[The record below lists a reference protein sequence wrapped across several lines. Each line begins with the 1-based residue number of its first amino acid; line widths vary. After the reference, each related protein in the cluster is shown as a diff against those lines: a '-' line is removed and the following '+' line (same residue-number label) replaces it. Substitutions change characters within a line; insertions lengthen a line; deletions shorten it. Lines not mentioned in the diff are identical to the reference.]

1 MPELPE
7 VETIK
12 NILKPH
18 IIRLTI
24 ENVKINNKSVIAC
37 PCADEFTAKLKG
49 QTFIDII
56 RCGKFLIFCLS
67 SGDRLILHL
76 RMTGC
81 LTVANADEPLT
92 KHTHVVFVLSDKSE
106 LRYEDV
112 RRFGKFWFIG
122 KWENDEFSGIDKLG
136 IEPFDGGFNVEY
148 LKRKIVNSKK
158 PIKELLLDQSI
169 VAGIGNIY
177 SDEICFVAKI
187 LPYRSGNSLTDD
199 EIQALYET
207 IPKTLE
213 YFVKTNEI
221 SFEEY
226 NLGKG
231 KDYRNTPYLRVY
243 GKKGQ
248 PCPTCGTSL
257 SGKTIGGRSCVYCSH
272 CQK

>member
-12 NILKPH
+12 NIIKPH
-18 IIRLTI
+18 IIDR
-24 ENVKINNKSVIAC
+24 KIISVIVNNDSVIAH
-37 PCADEFTAKLKG
+37 PSAVKFENRLNG
-49 QTFIDII
+49 QII
-56 RCGKFLIFCLS
+56 SDFSRRGKFLRFHLV
-67 SGDRLILHL
+67 SGDMIVLHL

-81 LTVANADEPLT
+81 LTLEEKETPQE
-92 KHTHVVFVLSDKSE
+92 KHTHLIFSLDNGKE

-122 KWENDEFSGIDKLG
+122 KDEKDEFSGIDKLG
-136 IEPFDGGFNVEY
+136 IEPFDSDFDIDY
-148 LKRKIVNSKK
+148 LKRKIINSKK
-158 PIKELLLDQSI
+158 TIKELLLDQSI

-177 SDEICFVAKI
+177 SDEICFAAKI
-187 LPYRSGNSLTDD
+187 LPYRTGNSLIEN
-199 EIQALYET
+199 EIRALYET
-207 IPKTLE
+207 TPATLG

-231 KDYRNTPYLRVY
+231 KDYRNTPYFHVY

-248 PCPTCGTSL
+248 PCPMCGTLL
-257 SGKTIGGRSCVYCSH
+257 SGKTIGGRSCVYCPN